1 MPAGHRDSLRSQTGT
16 RMPNGSV
23 GGRDRVA
30 QAVAA
35 DGSRTGTSS
44 GGDRG
49 CGLAFT
55 LVELLVVIAIIAV
68 LAALLLPALTRARD
82 QGQRIRCFNNQRQ
95 LAITW
100 LMYAGD
106 SADALVPNGGKRPGD
121 PERDNIWVAGWFHNF
136 IDGFTNQAYLL
147 DPKCAAFAAY
157 LKSAAVYKCPS
168 DPVTYLQNRGRPVPQ
183 IRSYSMNVYLAP
195 VPSFSGYTSPLYLI
209 ARKSND
215 IPLPAGAFLFQDVNP
230 QNICT
235 PAFIVRMPGSG
246 PDGFFHYPA
255 THHNRSG
262 VIAFT
267 DGHVETHRWQDRRTF
282 VRAPLGQKVGHDIP
296 SSVNVDLAWIRARTT
311 APREP

>member
-106 SADALVPNGGKRPGD
+106 SADALVPNGGKRP
-121 PERDNIWVAGWFHNF
+121 A
-136 IDGFTNQAYLL
+136 
-147 DPKCAAFAAY
+147 
-157 LKSAAVYKCPS
+157 
-168 DPVTYLQNRGRPVPQ
+168 
-183 IRSYSMNVYLAP
+183 
-195 VPSFSGYTSPLYLI
+195 
-209 ARKSND
+209 
-215 IPLPAGAFLFQDVNP
+215 
-230 QNICT
+230 
-235 PAFIVRMPGSG
+235 
-246 PDGFFHYPA
+246 
-255 THHNRSG
+255 
-262 VIAFT
+262 
-267 DGHVETHRWQDRRTF
+267 
-282 VRAPLGQKVGHDIP
+282 IP
-296 SSVNVDLAWIRARTT
+296 SGTT
-311 APREP
+311 FGWPVGFIISSTASPTRPTCSIPNSPPSP

>member
-68 LAALLLPALTRARD
+68 LAAP
-82 QGQRIRCFNNQRQ
+82 
-95 LAITW
+95 
-100 LMYAGD
+100 
-106 SADALVPNGGKRPGD
+106 LVPNGGKRPGD
-121 PERDNIWVAGWFHNF
+121 PERDNIWVAGGFHNF

-147 DPKCAAFAAY
+147 DPKFAAFAAY

-195 VPSFSGYTSPLYLI
+195 VPSFSGYTSPRYLI

-296 SSVNVDLAWIRARTT
+296 SSGNVDLAWIRARTT